1 MFLVGQ
7 LSSRTEGSLVERGWA
22 VVEGTYMQ
30 FSELFDFTIKPH
42 TALAVRL
49 LQAWKVRERVLC
61 ERHGTPPQTPHY
73 IVRLRDLVSAYE
85 SKINT
90 PSNDTMT
97 TTESLPDL
105 KSDAVLSSSSST
117 APATA
122 TNATSKMDEDTNSA
136 ATWDQMLGF
145 IDVGSISW
153 DNFPGE
159 WQAAQLA
166 QSFPAFGQQT
176 QQAQHNHHHENGN
189 GYGNGWV

>member
-22 VVEGTYMQ
+22 VVEGTYSQ
-30 FSELFDFTIKPH
+30 LNELYDFGIKPH

-61 ERHGTPPQTPHY
+61 ERHGAPPQTPHY
-73 IVRLRDLVSAYE
+73 IVRLRDLVAAYE

-90 PSNDTMT
+90 PSNDTLT
-97 TTESLPDL
+97 TTESIPDL
-105 KSDAVLSSSSST
+105 KPDASS
-117 APATA
+117 
-122 TNATSKMDEDTNSA
+122 SKMDEDTGTGS
-136 ATWDQMLGF
+136 WDQMLGF
-145 IDVGSISW
+145 MDVGSISW

-166 QSFPAFGQQT
+166 QTFPNFGQQP
-176 QQAQHNHHHENGN
+176 QENGN
-189 GYGNGWV
+189 GYNNGWV